1 MCLNTLHSADQ
12 NPNFSCVMKPS
23 KVSIMEKFNR
33 NYVFSRRRE
42 VREGS
47 SEWMDKAYISGH
59 VQSKHDVK
67 ANGANW

>member
-1 MCLNTLHSADQ
+1 
-12 NPNFSCVMKPS
+12 MKPS